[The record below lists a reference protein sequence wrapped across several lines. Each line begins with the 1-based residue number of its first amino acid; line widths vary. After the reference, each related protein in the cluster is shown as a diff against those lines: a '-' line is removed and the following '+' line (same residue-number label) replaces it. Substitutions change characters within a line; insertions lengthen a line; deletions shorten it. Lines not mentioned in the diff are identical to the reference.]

1 LWQATADPTILT
13 EVARILGINQVDA
26 KKLLEGGV
34 AAD

>member
-1 LWQATADPTILT
+1 MPLEQLTVLWA
-13 EVARILGINQVDA
+13 ARILGINQVDA